1 MNEFLFT
8 SILIDNA
15 YDFFINDKTF
25 SCISGVGVIS
35 DFQGPIGEINRLIEF
50 RLFRYKMK
58 YLLLCERRTPDSLSG
73 ASIL

>member
-15 YDFFINDKTF
+15 YDFFINDKTL

-35 DFQGPIGEINRLIEF
+35 DSQGPIGEINRLIEF
-50 RLFRYKMK
+50 RIIHVQDEVLVVV
-58 YLLLCERRTPDSLSG
+58 
-73 ASIL
+73 